1 MIVES
6 VREFL
11 NSLVFAGNLVLA
23 FDLYQV
29 PFAKTLRSEMLQ
41 LHLRV
46 AYCNL
51 FSRTVLLGIFLR
63 TKFY

>member
-1 MIVES
+1 MIVKR

-29 PFAKTLRSEMLQ
+29 PFAKTLRSEML
-41 LHLRV
+41 
-46 AYCNL
+46 
-51 FSRTVLLGIFLR
+51 GIFLR